1 MKAQLKYRPD
11 LRDCVL
17 EDRFVPVIPNEL
29 GDFLLPV
36 VPSLAAIVLTP
47 AGYVLMSSF
56 PGIAIPVSFVVTG
69 SGGIS
74 SMQPGNGTGIRRP
87 SRRTDRT
94 GNCDSSAR
102 GPTTSSPRSSRWS
115 RATPSPT
122 TPSMPPPSSV
132 VCWGTGPTSCPPSR
146 SIGAA
151 CRCPPRAASR
161 RRRPAN
167 GPGRIRMRGPSIRCR
182 FGSGADLTASHRATR
197 GLPSR
202 RTRIGRRDP
211 PGTPSPC
218 DSRCRPGVR
227 RSTSAIDAW
236 SEKG

>member
-1 MKAQLKYRPD
+1 MKAQLKYCPD
-11 LRDCVL
+11 LRACVL
-17 EDRFVPVIPNEL
+17 EDRLVPVIPNEL
-29 GDFLLPV
+29 GGFLAGRPQPECDRADARRLRPDEFLPRHRHPRV
-36 VPSLAAIVLTP
+36 VRRDGL
-47 AGYVLMSSF
+47 
-56 PGIAIPVSFVVTG
+56 
-69 SGGIS
+69 GGNL
-74 SMQPGNGTGIRRP
+74 QHARRYRRP
-87 SRRTDRT
+87 QAARRRPDRT
-94 GNCDSSAR
+94 GEPPRQSSSAR

-182 FGSGADLTASHRATR
+182 FGSGVDHTASHRAPR
-197 GLPSR
+197 GLPSG
-202 RTRIGRRDP
+202 RTRIGRRDR

-218 DSRCRPGVR
+218 GSRVSSRGAQVDECDR
-227 RSTSAIDAW
+227 RVV
-236 SEKG
+236 